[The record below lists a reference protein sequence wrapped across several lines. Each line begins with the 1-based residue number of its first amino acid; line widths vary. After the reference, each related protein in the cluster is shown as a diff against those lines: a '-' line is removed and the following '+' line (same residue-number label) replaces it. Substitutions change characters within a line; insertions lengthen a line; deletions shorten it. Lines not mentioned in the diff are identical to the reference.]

1 MLTETL
7 VCRIITFYS
16 VHFNIVMTFF
26 LTKRRLIGVK
36 RAKRLSIYLIVAVF
50 SPLPPPLYSTY
61 TLHMN
66 DWDLVPFK

>member
-16 VHFNIVMTFF
+16 VHFNIVMMFF
-26 LTKRRLIGVK
+26 FDKTPFDRRKKSQKTV
-36 RAKRLSIYLIVAVF
+36 YLFNSGCIL
-50 SPLPPPLYSTY
+50 PPPPLYSPY